1 MENQVEVRLRLLL
14 GPSIAIGPGKAELLR
29 GIRETGS
36 IAAAGRR
43 MNMSYRR
50 SWLLVRTMN
59 TCFREPLVDAAKG
72 GSGGGGARLTD
83 AGLRVLTLYEEME
96 RKALQSIAGEAAGLH
111 AMMRD
116 APEE

>member
-1 MENQVEVRLRLLL
+1 MEEQVEIRLRLLL
-14 GPSIAIGPGKAELLR
+14 GSSIAIGPGKAELLR
-29 GIRETGS
+29 GIRDTGS

-50 SWLLVRTMN
+50 SWLLVRTRV
-59 TCFREPLVDAAKG
+59 REPLVDATKG

-83 AGLRVLTLYEEME
+83 AGLRVLALYEEME
-96 RKALQSIAGEAAGLH
+96 RKALQSIAEEAAGLR

-116 APEE
+116 APQE